1 MFTLEA
7 LPYKE
12 NSFEPYMSEQ
22 TLRLHHGK
30 HHQGYVDNL
39 NKLIEDTEFAGLGLK
54 EIIIKTYNKP
64 EYQKIF
70 NNAGQTYNHNIFW
83 QSLNS
88 DSKDREMS
96 SLLLEKIQ
104 SSFGSLDDFYN
115 MFKKSATSQF
125 GSGWVWLVQ
134 GKNGLEIVNTSNANN
149 PLPLNL
155 KPLIVLDVWE
165 HAYYLDYQN
174 RRLDFVE
181 AYLKQMVNWKF
192 AEGNLE

>member
-115 MFKKSATSQF
+115 SFKKSATSQF

>member
-1 MFTLEA
+1 MFTLKA
-7 LPYKE
+7 LPFEE
-12 NSFEPYMSEQ
+12 NSFGPYMSEQ

-30 HHQGYVDNL
+30 HHQGYIDNL

-125 GSGWVWLVQ
+125 GSGWIWLVK